1 LYESEQKPEEYEKM
15 LRPGFEPGIS
25 DSKGGGVASPDA
37 RLQTPAVASSS
48 SVSPSS
54 LTPTTSINWDKYK
67 EYLYVNQRPNT
78 ARLALKYGKK
88 YSYVL
93 EHMDIKDLLALPP
106 AKQRHIMKA
115 LANLAKYSGV
125 YEQWNNLRRQHKL
138 HWSSTNTLDVFERI
152 MNNGTNYSKMLEY
165 IKQVLSMLPRSHANV
180 ITFATLTGLRPVE
193 SCNSVQLIHR
203 DLSNYLNYDLFILE
217 HFKWKDIFIRS
228 TKKAFIGV
236 MTDRVL
242 QIAKTADPQSYTSIY
257 AYLHKRGLPMRM
269 NYCRKI
275 FGTHLRYCGI
285 ESEMVNLLEG
295 RISPEIFVR
304 HYWSPNMKQD
314 IERVRKAIDSLADQL
329 I

>member
-1 LYESEQKPEEYEKM
+1 M

-25 DSKGGGVASPDA
+25 DSKGVGSRDTQ
-37 RLQTPAVASSS
+37 LQIPAVASSS
-48 SVSPSS
+48 PSS
-54 LTPTTSINWDKYK
+54 LTITSINWDKYK
-67 EYLYVNQRPNT
+67 EYLYANQRPNT

-93 EHMDIKDLLALPP
+93 ERMDIKDLLVLKP

-115 LANLAKYSGV
+115 IANLAKYTGV
-125 YEQWNNLRRQHKL
+125 YEEWNKLRRQHQLK
-138 HWSSTNTLDVFERI
+138 WSSTNTLDIFERI
-152 MNNGTNYSKMLEY
+152 MNNGSSYDKMLEY
-165 IKQVLSMLPRSHANV
+165 VKQVLAVLPHSHAHV
-180 ITFATLTGLRPVE
+180 IIFATLTGLRPIE
-193 SCNSVQLIHR
+193 ACKSVQLIHT
-203 DLSNYLNYDLFILE
+203 DLANYLNSDLFILE

-228 TKKAFIGV
+228 TKKSFISV
-236 MTDRVL
+236 MTDRLL

-314 IERVRKAIDSLADQL
+314 IERIRKAIDKLADQL
-329 I
+329 M